1 MVLNKLKNI
10 LPLKKSYS
18 ITFKK
23 IIEYVS
29 KKNNFSQS
37 EVDKICKAYDISK
50 EAHEGQLRRSGEP
63 YFNHCIY
70 VAYNLAKWNM
80 YAVALQD
87 LTFFTFSYLKANFNY
102 SEIKDKKKKKKQVF

>member
-1 MVLNKLKNI
+1 MDFSSFKKKLFNN
-10 LPLKKSYS
+10 
-18 ITFKK
+18 FKK

-63 YFNHCIY
+63 YFNHCIKPI
-70 VAYNLAKWNM
+70 NPNGISFLS
-80 YAVALQD
+80 
-87 LTFFTFSYLKANFNY
+87 T
-102 SEIKDKKKKKKQVF
+102 